1 MQKWVR
7 HILIVLLNISAVLA
21 NSFDG
26 QTDRET
32 PSSFWR
38 IYWANDIAYQTDYY
52 FTNGMDIAWY
62 SSDLHTGMPAKLH
75 LSSSKDEIVFQ
86 SFSLRQDIFT
96 PLNVNATDIQYG
108 DRPYASYL
116 LLSSRQTIINPSKR
130 ITRISTLQAGILGRF
145 SGGERVQNGIHELL
159 PSSKPVGGWQYQM
172 NTDIALSYALS
183 LEKNLLWTKPFRLNG
198 AVMGRAGLPYTDAA
212 VQLSWELGKPPAYY
226 GYPFVTKS
234 IKWFFYL
241 RTQLGLEYRLYD
253 ATLQGGWMRRHNIYT
268 LNTITPL
275 RYTFG
280 NAIVV
285 GKGRF
290 QIELGHKWK
299 SSEFAGAVSHGYGY
313 IGFQFGF

>member
-7 HILIVLLNISAVLA
+7 HILIALLNISAVLA
-21 NSFDG
+21 NVFD
-26 QTDRET
+26 DRTGGEA

-38 IYWANDIAYQTDYY
+38 IYWANDIVYQTDYY
-52 FTNGMDIAWY
+52 FTNGMDIARY
-62 SSDLHTGMPAKLH
+62 SSDLPSGILAKLH
-75 LSSSKDEIVFQ
+75 LSSKRADIVFH

-96 PLNVNATDIQYG
+96 PQNVNATDIQYG

-116 LLSSRQTIINPSKR
+116 LFSSRQTIINPSKR

-145 SGGERVQNGIHELL
+145 SGGERVQNGVHKLL
-159 PSSKPVGGWQYQM
+159 PASKPVGGWQYQL
-172 NTDIALSYALS
+172 NTDIVLNYGIS
-183 LEKNLLWTKPFRLNG
+183 LKKNLLWTKPFRLNG
-198 AVMGRAGLPYTDAA
+198 AVIGRAGLPYTDAA

-226 GYPFVTKS
+226 GYPLVVKTME
-234 IKWFFYL
+234 WFFYL

-253 ATLQGGWMRRHNIYT
+253 ATIQGGWLRRNNIYT

-280 NAIVV
+280 NALVV

-299 SSEFAGAVSHGYGY
+299 SSEFAGAASHGYGY